1 MSHNGI
7 RTVTPSKSGT
17 VTTKKEPSPSSMEEK
32 EIKLENLE
40 DKVDSLELI
49 KLSLT
54 IVTLTISGLFLMIV
68 WVPYKVYG
76 ISIYTILLVSHS
88 LLFSCLFVVHIYLL
102 PPLVHERY
110 IISYEVEGKTR
121 YLPVYHPSKNELYWC
136 YQKLCLSLLTN
147 ALIWKYLSK
156 IDLELVSKDNFEF
169 KMLLNKCI
177 CLGFA
182 MLLISIYSLLA
193 LGPLYDEA
201 EIEKPKTKQEKQ
213 NTDLLQ
219 KDASYSKLLQEK
231 DASYLK
237 LLQEKDNILMEKDNI
252 LMELLQE
259 KNKENERLRKENEEA
274 NNKTNGSPQKTKSPK
289 KGNKSAGRSY

>member
-17 VTTKKEPSPSSMEEK
+17 VTTKKEHSPSSMEEK

-102 PPLVHERY
+102 PPLVHERN
-110 IISYEVEGKTR
+110 IISYEVEGEIF
-121 YLPVYHPSKNELYWC
+121 YLPVYHRSKNELYWC
-136 YQKLCLSLLTN
+136 YQKLFLSLLTN
-147 ALIWKYLSK
+147 ALLWKYLSK

-177 CLGFA
+177 CLGLA
-182 MLLISIYSLLA
+182 MLLISIYSLVA

-201 EIEKPKTKQEKQ
+201 EIEKPETKQEKQ
-213 NTDLLQ
+213 NTDMLQ
-219 KDASYSKLLQEK
+219 KDASYLKLLQEK

-237 LLQEKDNILMEKDNI
+237 LLQEKDKI

-259 KNKENERLRKENEEA
+259 KNKENERLRNENEEA